1 MFFGPHAI
9 YPERL
14 CREESEHRSAV
25 RQLPAFHTLATLCQ
39 LASVAGVGGHPSP
52 VEVLRDSTLAPLKSF
67 QAQERP
73 EKGAK
78 SKGRAFRQVTLAFN
92 LRCCPSCAPIP
103 RIYLCIIMVV
113 KGRNIGVANDSS
125 FLFFVA
131 YRDGGWLPCP
141 CLSSSDGC
149 VRWVQQPMLSVSPLF
164 FCTAVVLFLMVGV
177 QHGLLCS
184 IDAVNPC

>member
-1 MFFGPHAI
+1 MKMLMFFGPHAI

-103 RIYLCIIMVV
+103 RIYLCIIMV
-113 KGRNIGVANDSS
+113 ANDSS
-125 FLFFVA
+125 FLPLLRIEMAVGCRARVFLRRMGVCGGSNSQCCRSPRFV
-131 YRDGGWLPCP
+131 
-141 CLSSSDGC
+141 
-149 VRWVQQPMLSVSPLF
+149 